1 MRRRVQF
8 TTVFIALISSF
19 AAFSQTLPEGI
30 RKVTSI
36 EGITEY
42 TLPNG
47 LRVLL
52 FPDTSKPKV
61 TVNITYLVGSR
72 HEGYGETGMAHL
84 LEHMNF
90 IQTKTRKNM
99 KQELTD
105 HGADMNG
112 TTGWDRTNYYETL
125 NATDENLRWA
135 LEFEADRMVNTRIEK
150 ALLDTEMTVV
160 RNEFESGE
168 NSPDNIL
175 MQRVL
180 ETAFLWH
187 NYGHLPIGNRS
198 DIERVPIERLAA
210 FYQKFYQ
217 PDNALLVVAGRFD
230 EAKTLEWIAATLG
243 KVPRP
248 QRKLEQTYTVE
259 PTQDGERT
267 VTLRRVGDTQSV
279 VMMYH
284 MPAATHPDS
293 AALDVMTG
301 VLGDTP
307 SGRLYKALVDN
318 KKAVS
323 ASMDTISLHDPGVM
337 IASVRLRQEQSLDDA
352 RKILVDTVEGLV
364 KEPPTKEEVER
375 VKTKFLKQIELY
387 FADSQQVALALSETA
402 ADGDWRLLFLGRD
415 ELKKVT
421 EQDVLRVAK
430 AYLKPSN
437 RTIGQFIPE
446 KTPDR
451 AEIPETPD
459 LTARFKDFKGG
470 EAVAEGEVFDPSPAN
485 IEGRVIRTTLPN
497 GMKLVMLPK
506 KTRGGTV
513 SMFMTFRFGDEK
525 SLFGKSP
532 AAQMTG
538 AMLMRGTK
546 NKSRQQIQ
554 DAADKLKAQVNV
566 GGGANNAS
574 ATIQTISANLAGA
587 MRLAAEILREPSF
600 PDSEFETIRQQRI
613 ASMEQGKSDPQTLA
627 VVTLQRR
634 LVDYPR
640 GDLRHVSTADEQIE
654 DFKKVTIDEARKFY
668 QEFYGISEGELAVSG
683 QFDPQEVQKLATELF
698 ANWKAPVPYKR
709 LLTPYRKAE
718 VANQKIETPDKQNA
732 MFLAGMNTKMSDE
745 DADYPAALLAN
756 YILGGSF
763 SARLVTRI
771 RHKEGLSYGVQSS
784 LGAPTKDDGGTFMG
798 LAISAPQ
805 NTPKVEESFRD
816 EIAKTLKDGFTDEE
830 VSAAKKAWLQ
840 ERFVQRSQDQTM
852 ASMLTARARF
862 DRTLKFD
869 EALEKQVES
878 LTTAQVSDAL
888 RKHVDPAAMIYVK
901 AGDFKK
907 AGVYQ

>member
-160 RNEFESGE
+160 RNEFEAGE

-217 PDNALLVVAGRFD
+217 PDNAILVVAGRFD
-230 EAKTLEWIAATLG
+230 EAKTLEWIAATVG
-243 KVPRP
+243 KVARP

-267 VTLRRVGDTQSV
+267 VTLRRVGDTQSL

-284 MPAATHPDS
+284 MPSASHPDA

-301 VLGDTP
+301 VLGDSP

-337 IASVRLRQEQSLDDA
+337 IASVRMRQEQSAEEA

-375 VKTKFLKQIELY
+375 VKTKFLKQIEL
-387 FADSQQVALALSETA
+387 FIADSQRVALSLSESA
-402 ADGDWRLLFLGRD
+402 AEGDWRLLFLQRD

-532 AAQMTG
+532 AAQMAG

-554 DAADKLKAQVNV
+554 DAADKLKAQVSV

-587 MRLAAEILREPSF
+587 MQLAAEILREPSF

-613 ASMEQGKSDPQTLA
+613 AGMEQGKSDPQALA
-627 VVTLQRR
+627 VVALQRR

-683 QFDPQEVQKLATELF
+683 QFDPQEVQKLAAELF

-869 EALEKQVES
+869 EALEKQVER
-878 LTTAQVSDAL
+878 LTTAQVSEAL
-888 RKHVDPAAMIYVK
+888 RKHVDPASLVYVK

>member
-1 MRRRVQF
+1 MHRRVQL

-19 AAFSQTLPEGI
+19 AAFSQTLPEGF

-52 FPDTSKPKV
+52 FPDASKPKV

-90 IQTKTRKNM
+90 IQTKTRKNL

-105 HGADMNG
+105 HGAFMNG
-112 TTGWDRTNYYETL
+112 TTGWDRTNYFETL

-230 EAKTLEWIAATLG
+230 ETKTLDWIAATLG

-267 VTLRRVGDTQSV
+267 VTLRRVGDTQSL

-284 MPAATHPDS
+284 MPAASHPDA

-301 VLGDTP
+301 VLGDSP

-337 IASVRLRQEQSLDDA
+337 IASVRMRQEQSADEA
-352 RKILVDTVEGLV
+352 RKILIDTVEGLV

-375 VKTKFLKQIELY
+375 VKTKMLKQIEL
-387 FADSQQVALALSETA
+387 FIADSQQVALALSETA

-485 IEGRVIRTTLPN
+485 IESRVIRTTLPN

-532 AAQMTG
+532 AAQMAG

-554 DAADKLKAQVNV
+554 DAADKLKAQLNV
-566 GGGANNAS
+566 SGGANNAS

-587 MRLAAEILREPSF
+587 MRLAAEVLREPSF

-613 ASMEQGKSDPQTLA
+613 AAMEQGKSDPQALA
-627 VVTLQRR
+627 VVALQRR

-654 DFKKVTIDEARKFY
+654 DFKKVTLDEARKFY
-668 QEFYGISEGELAVSG
+668 QDFYGISEGEIAVSG
-683 QFDPQEVQKLATELF
+683 QFDPQEVQKLAAELF

-869 EALEKQVES
+869 EALEKKMEG
-878 LTTAQVSDAL
+878 LTTAEVSEAL

-907 AGVYQ
+907 AGVLQ